1 MAKQF
6 NLVGRLQL
14 QGPYNVKP
22 VVSSIQRQL
31 SNINADIKIKLS
43 KNVTTNI
50 NNINR
55 SLDTL
60 NGNLV
65 KVSTNARTAEQYIAG
80 LATAFQNFNANARA
94 NNAALNQT
102 VKNINKTKASVKGA
116 TNELENF
123 GKQAG
128 LAVKRFTAFS
138 IATGA
143 IFGFAAA
150 VVNATKEAF
159 EFQDELVKLSQV
171 AETSVKGVKEL
182 GDEVSRLAVK
192 YGTSN
197 KELMLAAKTL
207 AQAGFSAQDT
217 KIALESLAKSSLS
230 PSFDDLTNATEGLI
244 SIFGQFNTELGRAK
258 IGVRDFDN
266 ILGSVNAVSARFAVE
281 ADDIVTAIRGAGAV
295 FAQASEGIDAPVDS
309 LNKLIALFTS
319 VRATTRESAE
329 SISTGLRT
337 IFARIQRRST
347 IDFLKQFGI
356 ELTDLE
362 DKFVG
367 PFEAVKRLN
376 EGLASL
382 DPKDIRYSQIAEE
395 LGGIR
400 QLSKLLPLIREFPL
414 ALEAYE
420 VAQKGQNSTTEQAI
434 KAQQSLIVQFRQTRE
449 QFLAL
454 VKEIVLNDSFQSLA
468 KSALS
473 FANTLIKVAD
483 AFKGVAP
490 YLALYLG
497 YKGAA
502 AGGAFLTGF
511 KSAFTAGGGAGGA
524 GTAIGGALTG
534 GGNTAAAA
542 VASQKLSSSINDNTF
557 AIRQLTV
564 AIQTIANERFG
575 IPYPKGASSP
585 IKFAKGGIVP
595 GSGNRDTVPAV
606 LTPGEYV
613 VRKQA
618 VNAIG
623 ADNLHKMVEGYA
635 VGGEV
640 KQKAMELYPDVPA
653 NTIAK
658 EAKRFGSKE
667 GDLFLSRI
675 ASMSKI
681 RQADAAVQASKEAA
695 RAAGNDLIVG
705 SKSLTDPAVG
715 GLFLRPEGND
725 KDTIRF
731 TKGSTALK
739 NENLRSLLAPKGLG
753 EANRLIYPLHG
764 GFIEPT
770 QADKFK
776 KDSDT
781 LLKSIVRTLANKYG
795 AGKQNVK
802 DRDAIIRDSNL
813 QGASGSLF
821 EAFVQ
826 SFATKFDKKGGAN
839 ARWDIPVSSF
849 GSGLEN
855 LFGPIPPSIKFLD
868 VKLTANRDSYDDLK
882 DKATAEMLD
891 GGLGVYPFPAN
902 SKFDATKMRSIS
914 VGKRTKKFAKG
925 GGTTDTVPAMLTPGE
940 YVINRDAARKIG
952 KSTLDRLNNADKIQG
967 FAKGGGVAK
976 YGRYFYGDNIPYLDR
991 EDVTNGQILNPGLSQ
1006 LVKSGQL
1013 GVGKAPSFLN
1023 KLAKQFDDMALTGN
1037 ELTRAMKN
1045 SINAINRG
1053 ATAEEAVTK
1062 VKKDI
1067 RDATLKQISKTNN
1080 KNSAFA
1086 VGLGS
1091 SRRELIDAGVV
1102 TLDDFKR
1109 RDPRTVAAA
1118 RRAKVFGAFGGIR
1131 NKFNIGGTGVEGELA
1146 RARMLGG
1153 AATIGIATGGFLQ
1166 QRATSST
1173 QAASGAGLT
1182 GLAAGAASGAAIGGP
1197 IGAAIGGL
1205 VGGVTAARDAFF
1217 EFEKSKALEKL
1228 QTSSERAA
1236 EALEQFRVGKVSEKD
1251 VWAASENVVAARDR
1265 ADAVREKEEL
1275 LSTRNVLATIL
1286 DGSLIGLD
1294 SNSLGGRGLNK
1305 FLQSVGLRDTEQ
1317 EKLQRE
1323 LSLAEEVASNR
1334 KTDES
1339 FLAQSAE
1346 IKLQKGQSLNYLET
1360 RALGTQ
1366 SLLYNAEVAKA
1377 IKADQEKNPNAKRLI
1392 GDIKNLATEVEVR
1405 LGKQVEA
1412 QKKREIELSKTMKNS
1427 QQNFDMLT
1435 TKLVQFGEKLERTT
1449 EGFDRL
1455 SAVNDV
1461 LITQSQGGY
1470 AIGKSSRPNV
1480 FSNIGAFSAD
1490 EIKSAFD
1497 SLTSQF
1503 GPDIGGLQDDVLGI
1517 KTLQNNLP
1525 QILQSLQAGDAAGTP
1540 EMLFRDS
1547 LKGISKPIADLIEN
1561 RFKNELSERDAG
1573 DGALTNFK
1581 NDPEAGRKLLQ
1592 DVMKTLLDP
1601 LAELEEK
1608 RIEAESRYIDE
1619 LNKVNSVR
1627 QNIEARITETERT
1640 RLDVLKRTT
1649 EGDLSFDQITA
1660 GSRNK
1665 FYRLTGGRNID
1676 AATLGAEITAAQ
1688 ARSAEIRASGM
1699 LDGSQLEELDMLAQ
1713 RIQNNSDALNLLK
1726 ESTDFLAAIEN
1737 ERSKIEKKKEVGR
1750 DLANT
1755 VFGGGVRGRL
1765 DFARQLGALGRFN
1778 AGSRRAFTDPSGR
1791 EFNDLVQALDLTKK
1805 ALRARGDEAS
1815 ARKLDEDF
1823 NKRLAAEDPSGF
1835 LKAMLDSGKEEER
1848 LRELSREVG
1857 KIQIAAATA
1866 LENVAKDTL
1875 PTVLA
1880 NANKAFDAFIKATT
1894 ALTEEFKKNK
1904 TPESAAEKARS
1915 EWEKFNSEWE
1925 KRQAARDEAY
1935 KRRSDEGVARA
1946 RARYEAEYG
1955 PLEKKASGGYISG
1968 PGGPTS
1974 DKIPAMLSNGEYVI
1988 RAAAVNK
1995 IGLDNLEAMNRS
2007 GKLPGFARG
2016 GRINVYKEAFRN
2028 GLSVDAVR
2036 AQRQRD
2042 FVNTRASRAFEFVNS
2057 RNDLDLAGN
2066 GLYFNNFTRNRYL
2079 KSTYRNVRNAGILRN
2094 RLSRQTRGFANGG
2107 LVTNYANGGVVNG
2120 AGIAE
2125 FQSSVLML
2133 SQAINKLAQ
2142 ISIPSVITM
2151 QGTHR
2156 VEVIIN
2162 GAQVLNDL
2170 LNGPLSGLV
2179 RSEIQKAIAKQ
2190 IPLRDRLEGIE

>member
-14 QGPYNVKP
+14 QGPYNIKP

-31 SNINADIKIKLS
+31 KGINADIRIKLS
-43 KNVTTNI
+43 KNASTNI
-50 NNINR
+50 NNLNR
-55 SLDTL
+55 SLDSL
-60 NGNLV
+60 NANLT
-65 KVSTNARTAEQYIAG
+65 KVSANAKTAEQAITG
-80 LATAFQNFNANARA
+80 LAGAFHSFNTNAKA
-94 NNAALNQT
+94 NNAALNAV
-102 VKNINKTKASVKGA
+102 VKNVNKTKTSVKAAG
-116 TNELENF
+116 NELENF

-138 IATGA
+138 VATGA

-150 VVNATKEAF
+150 VVNATKESF

-171 AETSVKGVKEL
+171 AESSVKGVKEL
-182 GDEVSRLAVK
+182 GDEVTRLAVK

-197 KELMLAAKTL
+197 KELLLAAKTL
-207 AQAGFSAQDT
+207 AQAGFSAQET

-230 PSFDDLTNATEGLI
+230 PSFDDLTNTTEGLI
-244 SIFGQFNTELGRAK
+244 SIFGQFNTELGKAK
-258 IGVRDFDN
+258 ISVRDFDN

-362 DKFVG
+362 GRFVG

-382 DPKDIRYSQIAEE
+382 DPKDVRYSQIAEE

-414 ALEAYE
+414 AIEAYE

-434 KAQQSLIVQFRQTRE
+434 KAQQSLLVQFRQTRE

-454 VKEIVLNDSFQSLA
+454 VKDIVNTDAFQSLA
-468 KSALS
+468 KGALS

-490 YLALYLG
+490 FLAAFLG
-497 YKGAA
+497 FKAVK

-511 KSAFTAGGGAGGA
+511 KGAFVSGGGAGGA
-524 GTAIGGALTG
+524 GSAIGGALTG
-534 GGNTAAAA
+534 NGNTAAAA
-542 VASQKLSSSINDNTF
+542 VASQKLASSINDNTF
-557 AIRQLTV
+557 ALRQLTV
-564 AIQTIANERFG
+564 AVQTIANERYG
-575 IPYPKGASSP
+575 IPYPKGASTP

-623 ADNLHKMVEGYA
+623 AGNLHKMVEGYA
-635 VGGEV
+635 VGGEI
-640 KQKAMELYPDVPA
+640 KQKAIDLYPDVPA

-658 EAKRFGSKE
+658 ESKRFGSKE
-667 GDLFLSRI
+667 GDLFLARI

-731 TKGSTALK
+731 TKGSTALGFK
-739 NENLRSLLAPKGLG
+739 DEALRNLLVSKGLG

-764 GFIEPT
+764 AFIEPT

-781 LLKSIVRTLANKYG
+781 LLKSAVRTLANKYG

-839 ARWDIPVSSF
+839 ARWDLPVSSF

-855 LFGPIPPSIKFLD
+855 LFGPIPNSIKYLD
-868 VKLTANRDSYDDLK
+868 IKLTATQDSYEDLK
-882 DKATAEMLD
+882 DKALSEVAS

-902 SKFDATKMRSIS
+902 SKFDPTKMRSIS

-940 YVINRDAARKIG
+940 YVINRDAARKLG
-952 KSTLDRLNNADKIQG
+952 KSTLDRLNNADKVQG
-967 FAKGGGVAK
+967 FAEGGVV
-976 YGRYFYGDNIPYLDR
+976 DYLDR
-991 EDVTNGQILNPGLSQ
+991 KDVTNGKILNPGLSQ

-1013 GVGKAPSFLN
+1013 GAGKVPSFLN
-1023 KLAKQFDDMALTGN
+1023 KLARQFGDLNLTGN
-1037 ELTRAMKN
+1037 ELTRAMRN
-1045 SINAINRG
+1045 AINAIANG
-1053 ATAEEAVTK
+1053 ASSEEAITK
-1062 VKKDI
+1062 VRNQVKSQLQK
-1067 RDATLKQISKTNN
+1067 AAQGN
-1080 KNSAFA
+1080 KNSAVA
-1086 VGLGS
+1086 SGLGS
-1091 SRRELIDAGVV
+1091 SRQALIDAGIVSR
-1102 TLDDFKR
+1102 DDFKK
-1109 RDPRTVAAA
+1109 RDSRTKAAA
-1118 RRAKVFGAFGGIR
+1118 F
-1131 NKFNIGGTGVEGELA
+1131 FNRIGGELTKQRGVGSVEGEL
-1146 RARMLGG
+1146 RYQRIRMGAAVIGAGLGG
-1153 AATIGIATGGFLQ
+1153 VLQQNAGSATQAATGG
-1166 QRATSST
+1166 AI
-1173 QAASGAGLT
+1173 T
-1182 GLAAGAASGAAIGGP
+1182 GIAAGAAAGGAIGGP
-1197 IGAAIGGL
+1197 YGVAIGGL
-1205 VGGVTAARDAFF
+1205 IGGLSAARDSFL
-1217 EFEKSKALEKL
+1217 EFEKSNALKSL
-1228 QTSSERAA
+1228 QTSAEQAA
-1236 EALEQFRVGKVSEKD
+1236 EALEQFKAGKISEKD
-1251 VWAASENVVAARDR
+1251 VRAASESVLAARSR
-1265 ADAVREKEEL
+1265 AYTLRTREEIF
-1275 LSTRNVLATIL
+1275 STRNVLANIL
-1286 DGSLIGLD
+1286 DGSMIGLD
-1294 SNSLGGRGLNK
+1294 SNSLGGRDLNRVLQ
-1305 FLQSVGLRDTEQ
+1305 FLGLRDTKEGMA
-1317 EKLQRE
+1317 QRN

-1334 KTDES
+1334 KIDMS
-1339 FLAQSAE
+1339 LAAQLAE
-1346 IKLQKGQSLNYLET
+1346 TKLQKDQSLRYLDI

-1366 SLLYNAEVAKA
+1366 SLSYNAEVQKA
-1377 IKADQEKNPNAKRLI
+1377 ITAEQEKNPNTRLSPEEI
-1392 GDIKNLATEVEVR
+1392 ENIITSIEVR

-1412 QKKREIELSKTMKNS
+1412 QKKREIELSKTMNAVK
-1427 QQNFDMLT
+1427 QNFDMLT
-1435 TKLVQFGEKLERTT
+1435 TKLVQFGEKLDRTT
-1449 EGFDRL
+1449 EGFNKL
-1455 SAVNDV
+1455 SIANDV
-1461 LITQSQGGY
+1461 LIAQSQGGY
-1470 AIGKSSRPNV
+1470 AIGKSSSPNV

-1490 EIKSAFD
+1490 EIKSAFG

-1503 GPDIGGLQDDVLGI
+1503 GPGIGSLQDDILGI
-1517 KTLQNNLP
+1517 KTLQTNLP
-1525 QILQSLQAGDAAGTP
+1525 KILNSLQAGDPSGSP
-1540 EMLFRDS
+1540 EMIFRDS
-1547 LKGISKPIADLIEN
+1547 LRGISKPIADLIIN
-1561 RFKNELSERDAG
+1561 RFRNEMQERDAG
-1573 DGALTNFK
+1573 DGALSNFK
-1581 NDPEAGRKLLQ
+1581 NDPEAGRKLLLDIQ
-1592 DVMKTLLDP
+1592 RTLLDP

-1665 FYRLTGGRNID
+1665 FYRLTGGRSID
-1676 AATLGAEITAAQ
+1676 AAALGAEITAAQ

-1726 ESTDFLAAIEN
+1726 ESTDVLAAIEN

-1805 ALRARGDEAS
+1805 ALRARGDEAG

-1848 LRELSREVG
+1848 LRELSREAG
-1857 KIQIAAATA
+1857 KIQLDAATA

-1880 NANKAFDAFIKATT
+1880 NANKAFDAFIKTTT

-1925 KRQAARDEAY
+1925 KRQAARDEAL
-1935 KRRSDEGVARA
+1935 KRRTDEAAARA

-1968 PGGPTS
+1968 PGGPTA

-1995 IGLDNLEAMNRS
+1995 IGLGNLEALNRS

-2016 GRINVYKEAFRN
+2016 GRMNVYKEAFRR
-2028 GLSVDAVR
+2028 GISVDAVR
-2036 AQRQRD
+2036 AGRRD
-2042 FVNTRASRAFEFVNS
+2042 AYANNLGNRAFSFVQKRLVDKNS
-2057 RNDLDLAGN
+2057 ITAD
-2066 GLYFNNFTRNRYL
+2066 NFTQDPFLR
-2079 KSTYRNVRNAGILRN
+2079 STFSNVRNVGNLRN
-2094 RLSRQTRGFANGG
+2094 KNLKRSRGFANGG
-2107 LVTNYANGGVVNG
+2107 LVTNYASGGSVNG
-2120 AGIAE
+2120 AGVAE
-2125 FQSSVLML
+2125 FQNSVLLL
-2133 SQAINKLAQ
+2133 SQAINKLSQ

-2156 VEVIIN
+2156 VEVVIN

-2179 RSEIQKAIAKQ
+2179 QSEIQKAIAKQ